1 MAYDLKFNSSL
12 AATSLQFMI
21 YNPSLQLTGNILLVD
36 DRPENLRL
44 LSDLLITLGYS
55 VRSATSGR
63 MAIKTAKEKLPDLVL
78 LDIRMP
84 DMDGYQVCQLFKED
98 EDLRDIPVIFIS
110 ALDDVFDKVKAFW
123 SGGVDYIMKPFQ
135 SEEVVVR
142 LENQLTI
149 QRQKKLLQD
158 EIARRKETEEMLY
171 QSRALVTSVLNSVSD
186 GIAAVQALRDPT
198 TGDIIDFRCLV
209 LNPVI
214 SRIFDRSRE
223 DLIGKVVLRRFLD
236 KFDHALFERLVDVVE
251 KGIAIN
257 EEIYYESEPKGWYQV
272 IALKLGDGFT
282 VTIREITHKK
292 QSG

>member
-236 KFDHALFERLVDVVE
+236 KFDHALFERLVNVVE